1 MFIDCF
7 EKEKYVIYVGAIV
20 GFFVGHFWTKLIW
33 DQEIFPPFFVE
44 NISKI
49 ITWPPW
55 RQSKDCKL

>member
-55 RQSKDCKL
+55 